1 VHGEDEDLVQF
12 NYERFRHEGRMD
24 GANMHLVHTKLS
36 ELLAF
41 RRTVALAKAHS
52 AAVYFVH
59 TSAKEGVETIAEAR
73 GHGQPIYGETLHQY
87 ACFNAE
93 YYKTPRGFCSHT
105 YPSLKFP
112 EDQEALWRGARARRP
127 GHAGHRRVP
136 DAARA
141 EAARAHDRGRH
152 RWQRGRRGAHGH
164 RLQRG
169 RGQAR
174 HDARALMPTS
184 PRPTPRRSSVSTRAR
199 GAIAVGSDADLAFID
214 PRVRKTLVKET
225 STSPTTARG
234 KAGA

>member
-1 VHGEDEDLVQF
+1 
-12 NYERFRHEGRMD
+12 

-112 EDQEALWRGARARRP
+112 EDQEALWRGLVHEGLATLATDEYPTSLELKLKGRMIDNVTGGNVGAEARMGIAWSEGVVKRGMSLQRFVDITS
-127 GHAGHRRVP
+127 AN
-136 DAARA
+136 AARIFGLYPA
-141 EAARAHDRGRH
+141 K
-152 RWQRGRRGAHGH
+152 GA
-164 RLQRG
+164 L
-169 RGQAR
+169 
-174 HDARALMPTS
+174 
-184 PRPTPRRSSVSTRAR
+184 
-199 GAIAVGSDADLAFID
+199 AVGSDADIVLID
-214 PRVRKTLVKET
+214 PSVKKALAKDDFHV
-225 STSPTTARG
+225 SDYSPWEG
-234 KAGA
+234 